1 MVAGIELGKEYM
13 QLCVKTDSM
22 KEPESLSKIA
32 GEEHYRMPVEAD
44 LKDQEQLLELFQ
56 RLWKLLSGYGNKA
69 ALEALVYCLEENTDA
84 LREKLLNIAKI
95 YNIPQEKVFFTSK
108 DECFASYVI
117 HQSGELLLHNALMVE
132 NHQGEKSKYLLHRHS
147 KTAPALLEVKPL
159 SEKSLEE
166 IFSDHGISSVFLVGD
181 DFENVWV
188 EQHRKLL
195 KNGKR
200 IFMGKNLFVKG
211 ACYLAWDLKNQK
223 EVFYYLGQDKVRYHI
238 MLRTLNGEYVT
249 VISGGRNWYD
259 SNAEMDLILMED
271 TSLEF
276 ALIPLNGK
284 EKKTVVVELKELP
297 KRPPKTT
304 RLHLKAAFTDG
315 SHVRLEITDLGFGEL
330 FPPSDMIYEGELQ
343 WEQ

>member
-1 MVAGIELGKEYM
+1 MVAGIELGKEYV

-44 LKDQEQLLELFQ
+44 LEDQGQLLEMFG
-56 RLWKLLSGYGNKA
+56 RLWKLLSGYGKKA
-69 ALEALVYCLEENTDA
+69 VPDTLVYCLEENTDS
-84 LREKLLNIAKI
+84 LRGKLLNIAKI
-95 YNIPQEKVFFTSK
+95 YNIPQEKVVFTSK

-117 HQSGELLLHNALMVE
+117 HQSGELLLQNALLTE
-132 NHQGEKSKYLLHRHS
+132 NLHGEKSKYLLHRHS
-147 KTAPALLEVKPL
+147 KTVPALLEVKPVN
-159 SEKSLEE
+159 EKSLEE
-166 IFSDHGISSVFLVGD
+166 IFADHGISSVFLVGD
-181 DFENVWV
+181 DFEDAWM

-195 KNGKR
+195 KKGKR

-211 ACYLAWDLKNQK
+211 ACCLAWDLKNQK

-238 MLRTLNGEYVT
+238 KLRTLNGEYVT

-259 SNAEMDLILMED
+259 SKAEMDVILMED
-271 TSLEF
+271 AALEF
-276 ALIPLNGK
+276 AMIPMNGK

-304 RLHLKAAFTDG
+304 RLHLKAAFTDE
-315 SHVRLEITDLGFGEL
+315 SHVCLEITDLGFGEL
-330 FPPSDMIYEGELQ
+330 FPPSDTIYEGELQ